1 MDNLNFAQII
11 ADELN
16 VKPNQVAAAIA
27 LLNEGATVPFIAR
40 YRKEVTQGLEDNQL
54 RQLEIRLAYLTSLQE
69 RKQTILKSLEAQQKL
84 TPELQAAVEATFSK
98 TELEDIYRPYKL
110 TRNSKALK
118 AKEAGL
124 DPLAQALLANPKL
137 DPLVEA
143 QAYINAEKGIETAEA
158 ALSGAQDILVEQLSQ
173 APGLVAELRET
184 LWKQS
189 KVW

>member
-11 ADELN
+11 ADELK
-16 VKPNQVAAAIA
+16 VKANQVAAAIA

-54 RQLEIRLAYLTSLQE
+54 RQLEVRLAYLTSLQE

-84 TPELQAAVEATFSK
+84 TPELQNAVENTFSK

-137 DPLVEA
+137 DPLNEA

-173 APGLVAELRET
+173 APGLALVSGI
-184 LWKQS
+184 K
-189 KVW
+189 